1 MLTGM
6 RTPYILAQA
15 NRLPGSEKLA
25 KTSVKSG
32 VPVFSALF
40 VNAIAL
46 IMIALGNFEI
56 LTDMLVFVMWT
67 FTTLLSVAVI
77 LLRKREPDLKR
88 PFMTPAYPV
97 IPLISIIGGLFIIVM
112 TVINQFVLSVIG
124 LGITLLGLPVYYW
137 KKLH

>member
-1 MLTGM
+1 
-6 RTPYILAQA
+6 
-15 NRLPGSEKLA
+15 
-25 KTSVKSG
+25 
-32 VPVFSALF
+32 
-40 VNAIAL
+40 
-46 IMIALGNFEI
+46 MISLGNFEI

-77 LLRKREPDLKR
+77 LLRKREPNLAR

-112 TVINQFVLSVIG
+112 TVINQFALSVIG